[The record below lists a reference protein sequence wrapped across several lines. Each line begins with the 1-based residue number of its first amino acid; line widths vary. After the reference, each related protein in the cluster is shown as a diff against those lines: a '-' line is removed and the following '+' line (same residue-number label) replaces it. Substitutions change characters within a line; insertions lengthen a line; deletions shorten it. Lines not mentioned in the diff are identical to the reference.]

1 MLKISILMIYLL
13 SPDKGISRVSKFSI
27 YKQKTDLKRNPTT
40 KTPPEYTGPPILNVN
55 WKGHPNLP
63 EEVNNAEILKEIMQ
77 KVAEYKRYEYCPFSK
92 KVDDCE
98 SRSVSEI
105 VDRIIDIVLHP
116 TEPPTEPPTPVNT
129 EPPRGENNEEDNEE
143 EKDND
148 ETEGATETEENEGT
162 DGEVNTTATTTEEGQ
177 ESSTVEA
184 ASEDSE
190 GEPAET
196 PAK

>member
-1 MLKISILMIYLL
+1 M
-13 SPDKGISRVSKFSI
+13 

-105 VDRIIDIVLHP
+105 VDRIIDVVLHP
-116 TEPPTEPPTPVNT
+116 TEPPTEPPTPAPVNT
-129 EPPRGENNEEDNEE
+129 EPPRGENDEEDNEE

-162 DGEVNTTATTTEEGQ
+162 DGEVSTAGTTEEGQ

-184 ASEDSE
+184 ASENSE